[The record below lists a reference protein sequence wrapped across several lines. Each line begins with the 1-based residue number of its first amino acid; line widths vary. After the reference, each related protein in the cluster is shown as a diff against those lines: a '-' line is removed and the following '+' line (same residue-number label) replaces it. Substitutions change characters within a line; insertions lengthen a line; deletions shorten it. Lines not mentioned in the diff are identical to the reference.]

1 MIWTPKVFEEAIQAL
16 RASNS
21 VTRVCQNLSTLW
33 GETISTKALDCAFRR
48 GQLQRPA
55 LYLANPAEIP
65 DLVPVTR
72 WNPKTLQQASQVLR
86 RHGTV
91 VQACIEIS
99 DLLGWTVTPMSL
111 QKAFKVAGRKP
122 PGTYVDKVLKHEAVR
137 AQAAKAAQSS
147 HRATFEAAA
156 KKPVFFGRSSDH
168 PGPRGFERVMPV
180 EGDEEQQ
187 DEKAQ
192 HLEVVRLVQK
202 GKGSIEAIADAL
214 DCAPK
219 EARRRIDAAASAGYN
234 VKWHGETVAFVP
246 DRPADPSEALHV
258 PWDGRERCF
267 GVIADSHAGSIT
279 HEKEG
284 QIAFINMAHQ
294 CGAEEIWHAGDVV
307 EGTYYFRQG
316 QLEQYAVGYE
326 AQSKDALEGLPRL
339 KGLKYRIVAGNHDF
353 TYQREVGLDPVK
365 NMALVHGRDDITPM
379 GYPIG
384 RLVYGDDPDNM
395 FKVEL
400 AHPKTRPAYAASWP
414 IQKFVER
421 MQGGSKPHILVMGH
435 LHSHLTGDFRSI
447 WCVMPGCWQW
457 ATTYESSQ
465 GLEPA
470 VGGVLVWVRREGRE
484 FKIRHEWHA
493 MRAKPVSW
501 HK

>member
-1 MIWTPKVFEEAIQAL
+1 MIWNHARIKTAIAVL
-16 RASNS
+16 KTNNS
-21 VTRVCQNLSTLW
+21 VTEVCRELSATW
-33 GETISTKALDCAFRR
+33 NEEVSFKALTCAFLRY
-48 GQLQRPA
+48 GYKKPTH
-55 LYLANPAEIP
+55 YLDPKQERTVPSKWSAKLLKTIIPTLKRYGTVAQACAEISIQ
-65 DLVPVTR
+65 VGWNVTA
-72 WNPKTLQQASQVLR
+72 TALR
-86 RHGTV
+86 
-91 VQACIEIS
+91 
-99 DLLGWTVTPMSL
+99 
-111 QKAFKVAGRKP
+111 KAFMNAGMKTP
-122 PGTYVDKVLKHEAVR
+122 ATYVDPELKSVAWK
-137 AQAAKAAQSS
+137 AQAALGGQRHAKNCNVPQGMSAPAAI
-147 HRATFEAAA
+147 RG
-156 KKPVFFGRSSDH
+156 KGPV
-168 PGPRGFERVMPV
+168 GPVAS
-180 EGDEEQQ
+180 EE
-187 DEKAQ
+187 EKQ
-192 HLEVVRLVQK
+192 EHLEIVRLVQK
-202 GKGSIEAIADAL
+202 GKGSVEALADAL

-219 EARRRIDAAASAGYN
+219 EARRRIDAAAAAGYN
-234 VKWHGETVAFVP
+234 VKWHGDSPVFAA
-246 DRPADPSEALHV
+246 DRPADHSDALYV
-258 PWDGRERCF
+258 PWDGKERCF
-267 GVIADSHAGSIT
+267 GVISDSHAGSIT

-294 CGAEEIWHAGDVV
+294 CGAEEIWHAGDLV

-316 QLEQYAVGYE
+316 QLEQYAIGYE

-384 RLVYGDDPDNM
+384 RLVYGDDPENL

-414 IQKFVER
+414 VQKFVER

-493 MRAKPVSW
+493 MRSKPVTW